1 MGKRVLPPL
10 PALYTVLF
18 CCLFTGVLEAQPFN
32 DLCDDAELLL
42 FDDSPTVTI
51 DGDTADGATD
61 DPENDT
67 CGNSSAPGLWY
78 AVEGTGDW
86 LNATTCAQAQ
96 YDTRLSVF
104 GLPGGV
110 DDIDIDNP
118 CAELTCLTQNDDAC
132 GLQSTVRW
140 LSEED
145 GLYYILVHGYNTQAG
160 VFSLTVEREAPPD
173 PNDRDADGVANEEDN
188 CPETENPDQ
197 LDDDADG
204 IGDAC
209 ESDTDGDGVIDDL
222 DNCPDIANPNQE
234 DADNNGIGNACDEPL
249 PAPENDKCEDAIEI
263 AAGDVVE
270 GSTTFANTDVDLAG
284 VCSTNASPSV
294 WFLVEG
300 TGDAVIAETC
310 GSTYDTYLSVF
321 EGDCDALACIQA
333 NDDSC
338 GLQSRII
345 FQTAPDE
352 SYFIRVFGFAAN
364 RGDFVL
370 TLVDT
375 GGAQENETC
384 LEAELLDLDAD
395 GRVVV
400 EGSTLLNLPDPESA
414 TCGASAA
421 PGVWYA
427 VEGVGVTM
435 MAQTCGS
442 SYDTHLSVFDG
453 DCDLLGCVVSNDD
466 SCGLQSEVEWFP
478 AQGELYFILVHGYS
492 TRSGDYILTISA
504 QGLPGGLVPPAPPE
518 GLVAVAREDSV
529 EVDWNDNAEEDL
541 ASYKVYRSSFGKFP
555 VENELIARGL
565 TESSYVDDNLPFN
578 GITYGYSVT
587 AVNSGGAESD
597 PSDPVFLTFPPDR
610 EDGGGQ
616 VPSDFNQDSQ
626 VDISDA
632 IALFGYLFLGQARP
646 ACPMGLDFNGDT
658 NLDISDGI
666 GTLGYLFQG
675 GARHALGTGC
685 LLIEECPDACAP

>member
-1 MGKRVLPPL
+1 MGKRAFPPL
-10 PALYTVLF
+10 PALYAVLF

-42 FDDSPTVTI
+42 FDDSPRVMI

-78 AVEGTGDW
+78 AVEGNGDW
-86 LNATTCAQAQ
+86 MNATTCAQAQ

-104 GLPGGV
+104 SVPGGKEGV
-110 DDIDIDNP
+110 DIDNP
-118 CAELTCLTQNDDAC
+118 CAEVLCVVQNDDAC

-140 LSEED
+140 LSEEG

-188 CPETENPDQ
+188 CPEIENPDQ

-204 IGDAC
+204 FGNAC
-209 ESDTDGDGVIDDL
+209 EADTDGDGVIDDM

-249 PAPENDKCEDAIEI
+249 PAPENDKCDDAIEI
-263 AAGDVVE
+263 AVGDVVE
-270 GSTTFANTDVDLAG
+270 GSTTFANTDADLTG
-284 VCSTNASPSV
+284 VCNTNASPSV
-294 WFLVEG
+294 WFLIEG

-321 EGDCDALACIQA
+321 EGDCDALTCIQA

-338 GLQSRII
+338 GLQSSIS
-345 FQTAPDE
+345 FQTTPDE
-352 SYFIRVFGFAAN
+352 NYFIRVFGFAAN
-364 RGDFVL
+364 SGDFVL

-384 LEAELLDLDAD
+384 LDAELLDLDAD

-400 EGSTLLNLPDPESA
+400 EGNTLLNLPDPESA
-414 TCGASAA
+414 TCGPSTA
-421 PGVWYA
+421 PGVWYV
-427 VEGVGVTM
+427 VEGVGERMT
-435 MAQTCGS
+435 AQTCGS
-442 SYDTHLSVFDG
+442 TYDTRLSVFDG
-453 DCDLLGCVVSNDD
+453 DCDLLNCIASNDD
-466 SCGLQSEVEWFP
+466 FCGLQSTVEWLP
-478 AQGELYFILVHGYS
+478 VQGELYFILVHGFS
-492 TRSGDYILTISA
+492 TRSGNYILTISD
-504 QGLPGGLVPPAPPE
+504 QGLDNGDLVAPGPPE
-518 GLVAVAREDSV
+518 GLLAVAGADWV
-529 EVDWNDNAEEDL
+529 ELDWDDNTEEDL

-555 VENELIARGL
+555 VLNELIAEGL
-565 TESSYVDDNLPFN
+565 TESSYVDDDLPFT
-578 GITYGYSVT
+578 GIAYQYMVS
-587 AVNSGGAESD
+587 AIDSSGNESD
-597 PSDPVFLTFPPDR
+597 PSISDAVAPGVEP
-610 EDGGGQ
+610 GGGQ

-632 IALFGYLFLGQARP
+632 IALFSYLFLGQERP

-675 GARHALGTGC
+675 GVQHALGTGC